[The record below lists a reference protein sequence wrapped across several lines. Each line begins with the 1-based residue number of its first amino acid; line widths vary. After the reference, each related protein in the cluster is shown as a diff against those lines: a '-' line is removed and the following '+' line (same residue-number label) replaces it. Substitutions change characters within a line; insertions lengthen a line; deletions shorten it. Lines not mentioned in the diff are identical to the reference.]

1 MIEASRPL
9 YETAI
14 PVKEKANQRIREALK
29 EAGLRQ
35 WELAKLMGMGETTIV
50 RYLREELPE
59 EEQDKIIDLI
69 RNHTKEEG

>member
-1 MIEASRPL
+1 MIEVSKPL
-9 YETAI
+9 YETAV
-14 PVKEKANQRIREALK
+14 PMKEKANQRIREALK

-35 WELAKLMGMGETTIV
+35 WQLARIMGMGETTIV

-69 RNHTKEEG
+69 MKHKKEEE